1 MTITDNQL
9 HRRDDA
15 CAERSI
21 ATEPGGGRAWW
32 FLGTLAV
39 LRNPDGAPRSPT
51 VIELMIPPGGSPP
64 CHIHGNLDDSFFL
77 LDGEV
82 VVRCGERTIVA
93 RAGSYVVLPAGVK
106 HTFRVTSAKPARM
119 LLIHAA
125 ADFLCFVRP
134 AESGEIVLTGPGR
147 ISCRDRRR
155 WQGPDHWRL
164 GVCRPPCHEC
174 AAGARFSDSLHMPE
188 ATM

>member
-1 MTITDNQL
+1 MMITDNQL

-15 CAERSI
+15 SAERSI
-21 ATEPGGGRAWW
+21 STEPGGGRAWW

-51 VIELMIPPGGSPP
+51 VIELTIPPGGSPP

-82 VVRCGERTIVA
+82 VVRCGERTMVA

-106 HTFRVTSAKPARM
+106 HTFRVISAKPARM

-125 ADFLCFVRP
+125 ADFLDFIEAVGVP
-134 AESGEIVLTGPGR
+134 AQELSLPPAGEFDLNRDELIR
-147 ISCRDRRR
+147 ISAAHDISFV
-155 WQGPDHWRL
+155 GPPLD
-164 GVCRPPCHEC
+164 
-174 AAGARFSDSLHMPE
+174 DSE
-188 ATM
+188 ACDIKRG